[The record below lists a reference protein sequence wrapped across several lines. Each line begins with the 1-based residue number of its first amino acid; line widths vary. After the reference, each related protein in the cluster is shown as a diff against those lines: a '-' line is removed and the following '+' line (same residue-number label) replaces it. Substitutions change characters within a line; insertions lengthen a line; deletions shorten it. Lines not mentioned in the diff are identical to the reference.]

1 MEKIIFES
9 WESTFRTVVLTVLGY
24 LVMVFLLRISGK
36 RTLSKMNAFD
46 FVVTIALGS
55 CLASISLNKNI
66 TLVDGIV
73 AFSLFIFMQFAFTFL
88 SVKIKGFRSIIAD
101 KPVIVFYQGNF
112 LDQEMKKQRLSREEV
127 FNVCRLKGYSSLD
140 QVSLIVLESTGDLSI
155 IENHKHGTID
165 AVSALSEPREKKN

>member
-1 MEKIIFES
+1 MDNILFES
-9 WESTFRTVVLTVLGY
+9 WDSTFRTIILTGLGY
-24 LVMVFLLRISGK
+24 VVMVFLLRISGK

-73 AFSLFIFMQFAFTFL
+73 AFSLFIFLQFAFTYL
-88 SVKIKGFRSIIAD
+88 SVHIEGFRSLIAD
-101 KPVIVFYQGNF
+101 KPVIVFYKGDF
-112 LDQEMKKQRLSREEV
+112 LEAEMKKQRLTKEEV

-140 QVSLIVLESTGDLSI
+140 YVYLIVLESTGDLSVI
-155 IENHKHGTID
+155 DRHREGKID
-165 AVSALSEPREKKN
+165 AVASLSQHKAI

>member
-1 MEKIIFES
+1 MEKIIFEN

-66 TLVDGIV
+66 TLVDGVV
-73 AFSLFIFMQFAFTFL
+73 AFSLFIFMQFLFTFL
-88 SVKIKGFRSIIAD
+88 SVRIKGFRSIIAD
-101 KPVIVFYQGNF
+101 KPVIVFYRGKF
-112 LDQEMKKQRLSREEV
+112 LDQEMDKQRLSKEEV
-127 FNVCRLKGYSSLD
+127 FNVCRLKGFSSLD

-155 IENHKHGTID
+155 IENYRKGEVD
-165 AVSALSEPREKKN
+165 AVTTLLNSKEKTN